1 MANRIPRLG
10 GQLPTYVVGNPT
22 QQGRPDKPKT
32 TKQPIQRMVNGLMQ
46 AGYGSK
52 NYVQRSPRVNTGTPG
67 TKNFVQR
74 SAKENTGTPG
84 TKRYVQRDY
93 TLGGTTVKEGE
104 VLTRRPAKQTPS
116 KRPVGPTR

>member
-32 TKQPIQRMVNGLMQ
+32 TKQPIQRTINGVMQ

-52 NYVQRSPRVNTGTPG
+52 NYVQRSPRVNIGTPG
-67 TKNFVQR
+67 TKNYVQR
-74 SAKENTGTPG
+74 SAKENIGTPG
-84 TKRYVQRDY
+84 TKNYVPRNP
-93 TLGGTTVKEGE
+93 GATVKEGE